1 MVEITPETAVDHLR
15 RLGRIPPERSAR
27 AEGLGWGVSNVVVR
41 VEVEGELPFVVKQS
55 RERLRTKAYWAS
67 RIERIW
73 SERDALELLGTVL
86 GEGAVPRVLF
96 SVPEDYLFAMTAAPT
111 ESVVWKEQLLEGT
124 VEPDVAR
131 RAGVILGRM
140 HTQLRDHPGLSGRL
154 ADTTVFD
161 ELRVDPFY
169 RTIARAH
176 PEVAP
181 AIDDL
186 IASMAVAPDR
196 TFVHA
201 DFSPKNILVHRR
213 GLTVVD
219 FETAHAGDPAFDV
232 GFFLSHITLKAFRAG
247 DDGAKDTSGW
257 SSRSGTVPAPRPAPG
272 TPTSPPDRPATPPRA
287 CWPGSTARARSTTST
302 TGPATAPGSSRGRSS
317 CGRRSG
323 STTWHEKCRR
333 ISETGRA
340 FASIDSP
347 ILTSLTGYDGCQP

>member
-1 MVEITPETAVDHLR
+1 MREITPETVVEHLR
-15 RLGRIPPERSAR
+15 RLGRIPAGKPAR

-41 VEVEGELPFVVKQS
+41 VEVEGEPAFVVKQS

-73 SERDALELLGTVL
+73 SERDALELLGMVL
-86 GEGAVPRVLF
+86 AEGAVPRVLF
-96 SVPEDYLFAMTAAPT
+96 SEPEDYLFAMTAAPR
-111 ESVVWKEQLLEGT
+111 EAAVWKEQLLEGI

-131 RAGVILGRM
+131 RAGAILGRM

-169 RTIARAH
+169 RAIARAH
-176 PEVAP
+176 PDLKP
-181 AIDDL
+181 AVDAL

-247 DDGAKDTSGW
+247 DDGGRYLALVEPFWDGYHAEA
-257 SSRSGTVPAPRPAPG
+257 GPG
-272 TPTSPPDRPATPPRA
+272 HPDL
-287 CWPGSTARARSTTST
+287 SARSTRHAAACMLARVDGVS
-302 TGPATAPGSSRGRSS
+302 PVDYLDDEARDRARGVAREILLRPSL
-317 CGRRSG
+317 G
-323 STTWHEKCRR
+323 
-333 ISETGRA
+333 
-340 FASIDSP
+340 IDD
-347 ILTSLTGYDGCQP
+347 LA